1 MLDLQWICMIA
12 EEHGVQGSQIFSH
25 RLQGNKM
32 KLTSEGTLS
41 HYTGLQINM
50 PPALERNSIFQA
62 CLLFKYSQKHNPEQ
76 GSQFFCF
83 AFHTD
88 MQEIHR
94 ELSSKKDGKILFKV
108 GALYIS
114 RAFLKGVQSSKHI
127 YVNNIL
133 STQNKLVTNVSV
145 F

>member
-1 MLDLQWICMIA
+1 MTVYFLVTTSFSNLRFPYYILDQAHNGDQEKTQPKVWT
-12 EEHGVQGSQIFSH
+12 SQDH
-25 RLQGNKM
+25 
-32 KLTSEGTLS
+32 
-41 HYTGLQINM
+41 TGLQINM

-114 RAFLKGVQSSKHI
+114 RAFLKGV
-127 YVNNIL
+127 
-133 STQNKLVTNVSV
+133 
-145 F
+145 